1 MPFHSKVS
9 TLTEVGAAKE
19 YENLPPP
26 VGLPRPRLSEVRAER
41 CGHPEEL
48 NDTFGGGHG
57 SKDADKERGQGKSVL
72 IDLRP
77 ENSGLDT
84 VFSSA
89 STCC

>member
-1 MPFHSKVS
+1 MLFHSKVS

-57 SKDADKERGQGKSVL
+57 RGQEKTRFDL
-72 IDLRP
+72 ICP

-84 VFSSA
+84 VFPA
-89 STCC
+89 STRC